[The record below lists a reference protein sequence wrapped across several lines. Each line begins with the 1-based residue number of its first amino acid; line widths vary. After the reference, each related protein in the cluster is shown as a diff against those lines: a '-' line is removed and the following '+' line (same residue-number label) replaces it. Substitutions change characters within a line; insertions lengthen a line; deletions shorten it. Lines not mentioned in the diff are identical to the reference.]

1 MTCKG
6 GKEMKKKK
14 TKFRIVN
21 EEFGTKPMKEAFE
34 EAFAPY
40 FRPREDILG
49 ADIDKHQNDKKQ
61 NPWQGVEMVA
71 LWLLEAFSLY
81 PLIL

>member
-1 MTCKG
+1 
-6 GKEMKKKK
+6 MKKKK

-40 FRPREDILG
+40 FGPREDILG

-61 NPWQGVEMVA
+61 NP
-71 LWLLEAFSLY
+71 
-81 PLIL
+81 